1 MCNWLFQMAVNM
13 AFEPL
18 LAATSTATTFGVSL
32 VVMVFALGFI
42 HAFLPET
49 RGLEGEEI
57 VTYDICSMQQVQTP
71 FPFLLHS
78 LNSLLVHP
86 LTGGDWGAQ
95 WPRRCCSRDARAR
108 DRRLQEHVLS
118 EGTARSDGGG
128 ELAMVEA
135 TPAGGGASPR
145 P

>member
-1 MCNWLFQMAVNM
+1 MCAGVATVCNWLFQMAVNM

-57 VTYDICSMQQVQTP
+57 VTYDICSMQQVQIP
-71 FPFLLHS
+71 PS
-78 LNSLLVHP
+78 LSSSSLSSLDDGDGAAEADAASAAATDLATKLVVP
-86 LTGGDWGAQ
+86 TYRKA
-95 WPRRCCSRDARAR
+95 RR
-108 DRRLQEHVLS
+108 
-118 EGTARSDGGG
+118 
-128 ELAMVEA
+128 
-135 TPAGGGASPR
+135 R
-145 P
+145 PV

>member
-57 VTYDICSMQQVQTP
+57 VTYDICSMQQVQT
-71 FPFLLHS
+71 LS
-78 LNSLLVHP
+78 LS
-86 LTGGDWGAQ
+86 
-95 WPRRCCSRDARAR
+95 S
-108 DRRLQEHVLS
+108 S
-118 EGTARSDGGG
+118 
-128 ELAMVEA
+128 
-135 TPAGGGASPR
+135 TP
-145 P
+145 

>member
-57 VTYDICSMQQVQTP
+57 VTYDICSMQQVHAP
-71 FPFLLHS
+71 SPIGLL
-78 LNSLLVHP
+78 LLQRAHL
-86 LTGGDWGAQ
+86 LTGGDLGCAVAAAVLLARCAGA
-95 WPRRCCSRDARAR
+95 
-108 DRRLQEHVLS
+108 
-118 EGTARSDGGG
+118 G
-128 ELAMVEA
+128 
-135 TPAGGGASPR
+135 
-145 P
+145 

>member
-57 VTYDICSMQQVQTP
+57 VTYDICSMQQVQHKSQKALT
-71 FPFLLHS
+71 S
-78 LNSLLVHP
+78 LVS
-86 LTGGDWGAQ
+86 
-95 WPRRCCSRDARAR
+95 S
-108 DRRLQEHVLS
+108 RRLELLPRLS
-118 EGTARSDGGG
+118 RTLWYLKLLPSLDACCCMS
-128 ELAMVEA
+128 A
-135 TPAGGGASPR
+135 
-145 P
+145 